1 MLDPGLTLGGR
12 YTLRTLIARGGMGE
26 VWSAEDTVLARRVAV
41 KVLLPNLA
49 ADPGF
54 AARFRAEAQAMAAL
68 SDPGIVEIYD
78 YGQADGIAYLVMQ
91 FVEGESLLSL
101 VRRVGPLAPARAMR
115 LLAQAADAI
124 HAAHLQGIVH
134 RDVKPANL
142 LLRPD
147 GRLAL
152 TDFGIARIV
161 AADRLTAAGEIFGTA
176 SYLAPEQVT
185 GSDIGPA
192 TDVYALGVVAYEM
205 LTQHRPFAGDTPFSV
220 ALKHVHEQPPELP
233 PSVPE
238 PVRAL
243 VMRALAKDPAQR
255 WPSAAALAKAASAAI
270 KDMDGQAAA
279 GAPAPANPGAEAQ
292 ATAHPALPRA
302 AAEGG
307 SVVAPFARRR
317 RPVPAGVAAALSLV
331 ALAAIALSRG
341 GAGDPLSQGPEHS
354 PPVAASGSGP
364 AGTTQAAAPVVGTTP
379 THRASPATPGGA
391 EPSDAPSN
399 PPAPDPAAPAS
410 PAASPSPQSTARTV
424 PAMYGWRE
432 VEVTAELKRLGL
444 VADISYRAT
453 PDKCHV
459 LEQTPVGGTVLAAGS
474 TVEIV
479 IATATGVCKVV

>member
-1 MLDPGLTLGGR
+1 MLDPGTTLGGR
-12 YTLRTLIARGGMGE
+12 YTLKTLIARGGMGE

-101 VRRVGPLAPARAMR
+101 VRRAGPLEPAQAMR

-161 AADRLTAAGEIFGTA
+161 AADQLTAAGEIFGTA

-185 GSDIGPA
+185 GADIGPA

-205 LTQHRPFAGDTPFSV
+205 LTQRRPFTGETPFAV
-220 ALKHVHEQPPELP
+220 AIQQVHELPPELP

-238 PVRAL
+238 PVQAV

-255 WPSAAALAKAASAAI
+255 WPSAAALSQAASAAI
-270 KDMDGQAAA
+270 SEVGGQAAA
-279 GAPAPANPGAEAQ
+279 GTQG
-292 ATAHPALPRA
+292 PALPQVA
-302 AAEGG
+302 TEGTPA
-307 SVVAPFARRR
+307 VVTRARRSR
-317 RPVPAGVAAALSLV
+317 QVTVAAAAALPLV
-331 ALAAIALSRG
+331 ALVAFALTRG
-341 GAGDPLSQGPEHS
+341 GAEDPQARSPEGS
-354 PPVAASGSGP
+354 PPVAASGSAV
-364 AGTTQAAAPVVGTTP
+364 AGTTQAAGPSAGPTP
-379 THRASPATPGGA
+379 THQARPTSAGAT
-391 EPSDAPSN
+391 EPSDAPANS
-399 PPAPDPAAPAS
+399 PAPDPAVPAS
-410 PAASPSPQSTARTV
+410 PAASPQPQSTTRTV
-424 PAMYGWRE
+424 PGMFGWRE
-432 VEVTAELKRLGL
+432 VEVTEAMRRLGL
-444 VADISYRAT
+444 AADITYRST

-459 LEQTPVGGTVLAAGS
+459 LEQTPAGGTVVSAGS
-474 TVEIV
+474 TVKIV
-479 IATATGVCKVV
+479 IATATGICKIV

>member
-12 YTLRTLIARGGMGE
+12 YTLQTLIARGGMGE
-26 VWSAEDTVLARRVAV
+26 VWSADDTVLARRVAV

-101 VRRVGPLAPARAMR
+101 VRRVGPLEPARAMR

-205 LTQHRPFAGDTPFSV
+205 LTQRRPFAGDTPFAV
-220 ALKHVHEQPPELP
+220 AIQHVNEPPPELP

-243 VMRALAKDPAQR
+243 VMRAMAKDPADR
-255 WPSAAALAKAASAAI
+255 WPSAAALSQAASAA
-270 KDMDGQAAA
+270 MREVAGQAAA
-279 GAPAPANPGAEAQ
+279 GVPATPNA
-292 ATAHPALPRA
+292 ALPRA
-302 AAEGG
+302 ATETGPA
-307 SVVAPFARRR
+307 VAVAARR
-317 RPVPAGVAAALSLV
+317 RPVLVGAAGVLALV
-331 ALAAIALSRG
+331 ALVAFVLSRG
-341 GAGDPLSQGPEHS
+341 GTPPTDAQGPDAS
-354 PPVAASGSGP
+354 LPVAASGATLAGSP
-364 AGTTQAAAPVVGTTP
+364 AQATGSAAGTTP
-379 THRASPATPGGA
+379 THTLSPPARPGENG
-391 EPSDAPSN
+391 PSDAPANSTA
-399 PPAPDPAAPAS
+399 PGPADPAS
-410 PAASPSPQSTARTV
+410 PAASPSPQSTTRTV
-424 PAMYGWRE
+424 PGMFGWRE
-432 VEVTAELKRLGL
+432 VEVTEAMQRLGL
-444 VADISYRAT
+444 VAHIEYRST

-459 LEQTPVGGTVLAAGS
+459 LEQTPAGGSVVAAGS
-474 TVEIV
+474 TVEVV

>member
-1 MLDPGLTLGGR
+1 MLDPGTTLGGR
-12 YTLRTLIARGGMGE
+12 YTLKTLIARGGMGE
-26 VWSAEDTVLARRVAV
+26 VWNAEDTVLARRVAV

-101 VRRVGPLAPARAMR
+101 VRRVGPLEPARAMR

-185 GSDIGPA
+185 GADIGPA

-205 LTQHRPFAGDTPFSV
+205 LTQRRPFTGESPFAV
-220 ALKHVHEQPPELP
+220 AIQHVNEPPPELP
-233 PSVPE
+233 NSVPA
-238 PVRAL
+238 PVRTL

-255 WPSAAALAKAASAAI
+255 WPSAAALSAAASAAVTASEI
-270 KDMDGQAAA
+270 SAPARTREGSGSARPAAAQGPVAASGRRRLVLAGAAA
-279 GAPAPANPGAEAQ
+279 GLA
-292 ATAHPALPRA
+292 
-302 AAEGG
+302 
-307 SVVAPFARRR
+307 
-317 RPVPAGVAAALSLV
+317 LV
-331 ALAAIALSRG
+331 AIIGFVLSRG
-341 GAGDPLSQGPEHS
+341 GAEDTPSQGSAAS
-354 PPVAASGSGP
+354 PPAAVSGSAVPGVTASARP
-364 AGTTQAAAPVVGTTP
+364 LLGGTP
-379 THRASPATPGGA
+379 TRLASPAATAGTG
-391 EPSDAPSN
+391 PSPAPANS
-399 PPAPDPAAPAS
+399 PAPDPAEPSDPAAPPSPAS
-410 PAASPSPQSTARTV
+410 TSRTV
-424 PAMYGWRE
+424 PGMFSWRE
-432 VEVTAELKRLGL
+432 VEAKDALQRLGL
-444 VADISYRAT
+444 VAHIEYRST
-453 PDKCHV
+453 LDECHV
-459 LEQTPVGGTVLAAGS
+459 LEQSPAGGTVVAAGS
-474 TVEIV
+474 TVDV
-479 IATATGVCKVV
+479 VVGKPTGVCKAT

>member
-1 MLDPGLTLGGR
+1 MV
-12 YTLRTLIARGGMGE
+12 ARGGMGE

-101 VRRVGPLAPARAMR
+101 VRRAGPLEPDRAMR

-185 GSDIGPA
+185 GADVGPA

-205 LTQHRPFAGDTPFSV
+205 LTQRRPFTGDTPFAV
-220 ALKHVHEQPPELP
+220 AIQQVNEPPPELP
-233 PSVPE
+233 DSVPG
-238 PVRAL
+238 PVREL
-243 VMRALAKDPAQR
+243 VMRALAKDPARR
-255 WPSAAALAKAASAAI
+255 WPSAAALGAAASAAVTGPGSSPAAGTGSPPAAGTRAVARPG
-270 KDMDGQAAA
+270 DGQPPAAD
-279 GAPAPANPGAEAQ
+279 
-292 ATAHPALPRA
+292 
-302 AAEGG
+302 
-307 SVVAPFARRR
+307 VAMPRRR
-317 RPVPAGVAAALSLV
+317 RLVAAAAVGLALV
-331 ALAAIALSRG
+331 AVTGFVLSRG
-341 GAGDPLSQGPEHS
+341 GAEDAPPQGA
-354 PPVAASGSGP
+354 AASSSAAVSGSAVAGGTPP
-364 AGTTQAAAPVVGTTP
+364 ATPLPSATP
-379 THRASPATPGGA
+379 TRRASPAVTSA
-391 EPSDAPSN
+391 ADPSPDPVNS
-399 PPAPDPAAPAS
+399 PAPEPAETTG
-410 PAASPSPQSTARTV
+410 PAASPSPVSTSRTV
-424 PAMYGWRE
+424 PGMFSWRE
-432 VEVTAELKRLGL
+432 NEVKEALQRLGL
-444 VADISYRAT
+444 VARIEYRST
-453 PDKCHV
+453 LDQCHV
-459 LEQTPVGGTVLAAGS
+459 LDQSPVGGTVVAAGS
-474 TVEIV
+474 TVDVV
-479 IATATGVCKVV
+479 IGKPTGICKIT